1 MRPAFPMI
9 VPGLLALSLA
19 ALPAFGQDAAG
30 KSPATITV
38 NGESQVEIAPDMA
51 SVSMGVTNDADS
63 AKTAMADNN
72 SAVSALLSELARS
85 GIDQKDIQTNG
96 LSLGPRYVPNSSGV
110 AETKGFTASNMVTVN
125 VRDLGKLGGVLDA
138 VVGQGANTL
147 NGISFGLQDPQPST
161 DEARKKA
168 VEDARRKATLYAE
181 AAGLK
186 LGPVKLITE
195 NGGGGQIP
203 GPMYASAMAR
213 DAAAVPVSAGQVS
226 VSASVTVVYELK

>member
-1 MRPAFPMI
+1 MRPVFPMF

-19 ALPAFGQDAAG
+19 ALPAFAENT
-30 KSPATITV
+30 PPTITV
-38 NGESQVEIAPDMA
+38 NGDGLVEMAPDMA
-51 SVSMGVTNDADS
+51 TVSMGVQNDADS
-63 AKTAMADNN
+63 AKAAMAANN
-72 SAVSALLSELARS
+72 TAVAALLKELADS

-96 LSLGPRYVPNSSGV
+96 LSLGPRYVPSASGGS
-110 AETKGFTASNMVTVN
+110 ETRGFTAMNMVTVN

-147 NGISFGLQDPQPST
+147 NNINFGLQDPQPST

-203 GPMYASAMAR
+203 GPMYASAMVR
-213 DAAAVPVSAGQVS
+213 DASAVPVSAGQVS

>member
-195 NGGGGQIP
+195 NGGGQP
-203 GPMYASAMAR
+203 PMPMYAGAMAR